1 MNVQAPFLSH
11 NVGLTTRQK
20 LQNISYILEE
30 GKGRD
35 KKNLIISLCD
45 LCNVVM
51 LLFVSREEEYA
62 RREETSASV
71 RER

>member
-35 KKNLIISLCD
+35 KKNLMTALCD

-51 LLFVSREEEYA
+51 LLFVSREEEYE
-62 RREETSASV
+62 RREE
-71 RER
+71 RGERRPV